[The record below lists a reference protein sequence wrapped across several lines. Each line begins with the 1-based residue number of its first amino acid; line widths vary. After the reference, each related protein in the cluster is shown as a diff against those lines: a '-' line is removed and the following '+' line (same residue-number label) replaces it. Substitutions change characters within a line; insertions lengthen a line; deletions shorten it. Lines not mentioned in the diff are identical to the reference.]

1 MGKSCIQDLMTG
13 PLVSALETD
22 GHFVSY
28 GLADAITVADAV
40 VALLNAARRVKDAC
54 NRPSAAR
61 TRAQAWR
68 ALDKA
73 LKPFEPRA

>member
-1 MGKSCIQDLMTG
+1 MGKAGIQDLMAG
-13 PLVSALETD
+13 PIVSAMETD

-28 GLADAITVADAV
+28 RLADALTVADAV
-40 VALLNAARRVKDAC
+40 VALLNAARGVKDAC

-61 TRAQAWR
+61 TRAHAWR

-73 LKPFEPRA
+73 LKPFEPQP